1 MLAAGSLSAV
11 QANISPID
19 NPPQVVVTALRALIN
34 IAEATGSSDLDTAS
48 LAETVFAPQL
58 LDAYQAILTAEVSSQ
73 TIRSQITLVADLIS
87 RLCRE
92 ERHQVALANA
102 GIVDALGTRLA
113 SFVVARGQVVPG
125 AEVQAEKDGIAEL
138 IPEPAL
144 RSADLTLILQALSA
158 IIGDS
163 PWRTSMLV
171 YSPPLL
177 AIFPNLEFA
186 PPAKEAR
193 ACLHAYEMAGL
204 SHPQSEDLS
213 AMDYLLPV
221 VPVYQTKGM
230 ASQLSPFPPLGTSAS
245 RDNLLSFRTT
255 ITKSTGSLP
264 SWDSTRFEPLATSG
278 DLDIEDPESP
288 LIPWLINLVRS
299 SDALERVTAAS
310 VLASLFKAGF
320 ANRSRETDMGLLVV
334 PLLIQTLNTVD
345 ISPLANDTAFVDSQ
359 TATNWAIVERTL
371 EVLAKLVADSEFLQ
385 KCAFDCQ
392 AVKVVTKLLKDAYE
406 PLPSHKASRP
416 WSPTPQDGT
425 QLEREIGLPTCRLGS
440 HGELPLHSHRIRV
453 RENALKAVGAL
464 SAFKDEYRKAFVE
477 QEVVPFMVESL
488 FHFPSKP
495 RNNKDRA
502 KSPKVM
508 SPKGQDDGAD
518 ADVNAPYGV
527 NPISVIIAA
536 CNALRMLARSV
547 SILRTS
553 LEDHGVS
560 IPMFRLLRHPEIDV
574 QIAATGAICNLV
586 TEVSP
591 MRDVSGHFPQFKET
605 VNDQC

>member
-1 MLAAGSLSAV
+1 MLAAGALSAV

-58 LDAYQAILTAEVSSQ
+58 LDAYHAILTTEVSSQ
-73 TIRSQITLVADLIS
+73 TIQIQINLVADLIS

-92 ERHQVALANA
+92 ERHQVALANS

-125 AEVQAEKDGIAEL
+125 AEVQAQKDGIAEL

-144 RSADLTLILQALSA
+144 RGADLTVILEALTA

-163 PWRTSMLV
+163 PWRAAMLV
-171 YSPPLL
+171 YSPAML
-177 AIFPNLEFA
+177 AIFPNLEFS
-186 PPAKEAR
+186 PPAKEVR

-204 SHPQSEDLS
+204 SHPQPEDLS
-213 AMDYLLPV
+213 AMDYLLPI
-221 VPVYQTKGM
+221 VPVYQAKGM
-230 ASQLSPFPPLGTSAS
+230 ASQISPFPPLGTSAS

-255 ITKSTGSLP
+255 ISKSAGNLP
-264 SWDSTRFEPLATSG
+264 SWDSARFEPLATSG

-299 SDALERVTAAS
+299 SDVLERVTAAS

-320 ANRSRETDMGLLVV
+320 ANRTRETDMGLLVV
-334 PLLIQTLNTVD
+334 PLLIQTLNTIDTSV
-345 ISPLANDTAFVDSQ
+345 SANDTSFVDPQ

-371 EVLAKLVADSEFLQ
+371 AVLAKLIADSEFLQ
-385 KCAFDCQ
+385 KCAFESH

-416 WSPTPQDGT
+416 WSPTPQDRS
-425 QLEREIGLPTCRLGS
+425 QVEREIGLPTCRLGS
-440 HGELPLHSHRIRV
+440 YGEPPFHSHLIRV
-453 RENALKAVGAL
+453 RENALKAIGAL

-477 QEVVPFMVESL
+477 QEVVPYMVESL

-502 KSPKVM
+502 KSPKGM
-508 SPKGQDDGAD
+508 SPKGQDEGAEV
-518 ADVNAPYGV
+518 DVNAPYGV
-527 NPISVIIAA
+527 NPISVIIAS
-536 CNALRMLARSV
+536 CNALRMQCFVFYAIRKS
-547 SILRTS
+547 
-553 LEDHGVS
+553 
-560 IPMFRLLRHPEIDV
+560 MFRLQLLVPF
-574 QIAATGAICNLV
+574 AIW
-586 TEVSP
+586 
-591 MRDVSGHFPQFKET
+591 
-605 VNDQC
+605 